1 MNSGWTASI
10 ARGSSKRA
18 SWSRV
23 TSEADLIVR
32 RARLLTLAPLKDER
46 PRVGVAAGDVGA
58 VDGGWVAARDG
69 VIVATGRDDAWERL
83 ERTPNAS
90 VIDAAGAVV
99 MPGLVDP
106 HTHLCYG
113 GHRWDEFTSRR
124 SGADYLAVLE
134 RGGGIHATVR
144 ATREATDEA
153 LVDLLTRR
161 IIEVASLGTTTIEV
175 KSGYGLEV
183 AQELRLLRLIARAK
197 AVAPIDVSPT
207 YLALHAVPVQHVAD
221 RKAFLHEAVKA
232 VAAVA
237 AEGLAEAV
245 DAFVEQ
251 GVFATEEVRPL
262 AKAARDAGLSV
273 TLHADQLNDVGATE
287 FAARIRARSADHV
300 ANASADGLR
309 ALARAGIPAVLLPG
323 SAFFVGYAPPDARR
337 FVAADVPVAVATDH
351 NPGTSP
357 LVGMP
362 AAIALAVTLCGL
374 TPHQA
379 IVAAT
384 INAAHALGRGG
395 RTGALVKG
403 RRADILVLETDDERE
418 LAYALGAPLIGQV
431 FAAGRLVA

>member
-1 MNSGWTASI
+1 M
-10 ARGSSKRA
+10 
-18 SWSRV
+18 
-23 TSEADLIVR
+23 SEADLVIHS
-32 RARLLTLAPLKDER
+32 ARLLTLAPLKTEG
-46 PRVGVAAGDVGA
+46 PRVGVAAADVGA
-58 VDGGWVAARDG
+58 IDGGWVAARDG
-69 VIVATGRDDAWERL
+69 VVVATGRDDGWERL
-83 ERTPNAS
+83 ERTPAAS

-99 MPGLVDP
+99 MPGFVDP
-106 HTHLCYG
+106 HTHLCYA
-113 GHRWDEFTSRR
+113 GHRWDEFATRR

-144 ATREATDEA
+144 ATRDAADDA
-153 LVDLLTRR
+153 LADLVSRR
-161 IIEVASLGTTTIEV
+161 IVEAASLGTTTIEV
-175 KSGYGLEV
+175 KSGYGLE
-183 AQELRLLRLIARAK
+183 AGEELRQLRVIARVK
-197 AVAPIDVSPT
+197 ASAPIDVSAT
-207 YLALHAVPVQHVAD
+207 FLAMHALPAQHAAD
-221 RKAFLHEAVKA
+221 RRAFLHEAAKA
-232 VAAVA
+232 VTTVA
-237 AEGLAEAV
+237 SEGLAEAV

-262 AKAARDAGLSV
+262 AKAARDAGLAL

-287 FAARIRARSADHV
+287 FAARMKARSADHV

-309 ALARAGIPAVLLPG
+309 ALARAMIPAVLLPG

-337 FVAADVPVAVATDH
+337 FIAADVPVAIATDH

-362 AAIALAVTLCGL
+362 AAIALAVTLTGL
-374 TPHQA
+374 SPHQA

-403 RRADILVLETDDERE
+403 RRADMLVLETDDERE
-418 LAYALGAPLIGQV
+418 LAYALGAPLVGRV